1 MKKIIVISTSLRHG
15 SNSNMLAEKFI
26 EGAKA
31 AGNEVEKISLVGQN
45 IQFCKGCMACQKQ
58 GRCVIKDDVNDIMAK
73 VLKADVI
80 CWATPIY
87 YYEMSGQMKTLI
99 DRMNAMYE
107 QDYQFR
113 DVYLLTTAA
122 EDEAETPKRA
132 ETGLTG
138 WIDCYPKSRLA
149 GTLFCGGVNEDMEY
163 KTLNNGLKMPMV
175 GLGVYNISERE
186 TQRAVEDA
194 ISVGYR
200 SIDTAAMYYNEKGV
214 GDAVRACGVLREDLF
229 ITTKICDSCFTKEE
243 TLRSVDHSMKL
254 LGLDYVD
261 LMLIHWPVG
270 NPTVMW
276 HTLEELYRQGMFKA
290 IGISN
295 FYPNTFPK
303 IVEDAKVIPVV
314 NQCETHVL
322 YQQRKMLEYLKPYD
336 TAMEAWSPLAEGKH
350 GIFKNPTLVAI
361 GEKYGKTS
369 AQIALKFLVQNGII
383 VIPKTTHKERMNENI
398 DLFDFTLSD
407 DDLQAIQRLD
417 TGRNVTG
424 WPSDAL
430 KYEV

>member
-1 MKKIIVISTSLRHG
+1 
-15 SNSNMLAEKFI
+15 
-26 EGAKA
+26 
-31 AGNEVEKISLVGQN
+31 
-45 IQFCKGCMACQKQ
+45 
-58 GRCVIKDDVNDIMAK
+58 
-73 VLKADVI
+73 
-80 CWATPIY
+80 
-87 YYEMSGQMKTLI
+87 
-99 DRMNAMYE
+99 
-107 QDYQFR
+107 
-113 DVYLLTTAA
+113 
-122 EDEAETPKRA
+122 
-132 ETGLTG
+132 
-138 WIDCYPKSRLA
+138 
-149 GTLFCGGVNEDMEY
+149 MEY

-270 NPTVMW
+270 NPTIMW
-276 HTLEELYRQGMFKA
+276 HTLEELYEQGLFKS
-290 IGISN
+290 IGVSN

-336 TAMEAWSPLAEGKH
+336 TALEAWSPLAEGRNS
-350 GIFKNPTLVAI
+350 IFKNKSLLSI

-369 AQIALKFLVQNGII
+369 AQIALKFLIQNGII
-383 VIPKTTHKERMNENI
+383 IIPKTTHRERMIENI
-398 DLFDFTLSD
+398 NLFDFTLTD
-407 DDLQAIQRLD
+407 DDLQEIRLLD
-417 TGRNVTG
+417 RGRNVTG

-430 KYEV
+430 GYEV